1 MTDPRVPLYDRL
13 PEIYRIKDEAGLP
26 PGQLRA
32 FLGAMETA
40 FSAVHENIEALY
52 DDLFIDTCDEWV
64 IPYLADLVGASHL
77 AGEPRTLRAD
87 VADTIALR
95 RRKGTLEAM
104 ERLAA
109 NLVGR
114 PARAVEMRP
123 RLGWT
128 QHLNHQR
135 PDAGG
140 VPPYSETAR
149 TRFSPVR
156 GGTLPVR
163 DPAALS
169 LVGTPFDD
177 TAVTADL
184 RPPAGTAPRVNL
196 PTLAL
201 FLWRLEGY
209 RLRLT
214 RPLVVGVSDL
224 GAQPPGSGRA
234 RFAVRVEVDALDRPV
249 RLFNTWRRPET
260 GLGARLTEADAVP
273 GPIYAARLT
282 SGSEAGAPEAYVGV
296 DLFDAGAAGPE
307 DVELTDAGLQLF
319 LRRSQFDGVAWR
331 FRGDNLCAWQQGLRR
346 PLDRFEAV
354 IDPDIG
360 RILLGVDTVAER
372 NALVAPGDGRSRL
385 FLGYT
390 RGAPGP
396 VGAQPV
402 TRDPAALR
410 VVSEFAGQSLPAALA
425 NLHTAPGPVVVE
437 IRDSLVHDLD
447 PSTIPGSVTEQG
459 LTSLSLA
466 HPLVIRAQS
475 GHAPVIRLATPLGFR
490 PVDPSASAVA
500 RLDVRLEG
508 LMLTRAGG
516 FAPGGGALI
525 ARAAVARLELLGVT
539 LDPGGWRRRDGARAP
554 LLPAVR
560 LTGSYGFEPAD
571 EDAFSPTPDIVIS
584 RAISGALEID
594 EGYALTVSDSII
606 DAGRGP
612 GDDSS
617 SDFAVGAATA
627 PATNWGP
634 RLTFSGATLLG
645 RTRVAEASGTGGVF
659 VHRLEVLD
667 HQRGCIKLSC
677 FSGDGDRLPPHHA
690 CVVATEAR
698 LVFTDHWFGD
708 SGYCQLAGAADLRIA
723 TRGPDDN
730 EMGAWGF
737 LGAARKLANLNVRLR
752 EFTPVGVRPVLV
764 PVT

>member
-1 MTDPRVPLYDRL
+1 M
-13 PEIYRIKDEAGLP
+13 
-26 PGQLRA
+26 
-32 FLGAMETA
+32 
-40 FSAVHENIEALY
+40 
-52 DDLFIDTCDEWV
+52 
-64 IPYLADLVGASHL
+64 
-77 AGEPRTLRAD
+77 
-87 VADTIALR
+87 
-95 RRKGTLEAM
+95 
-104 ERLAA
+104 
-109 NLVGR
+109 
-114 PARAVEMRP
+114 
-123 RLGWT
+123 
-128 QHLNHQR
+128 
-135 PDAGG
+135 
-140 VPPYSETAR
+140 
-149 TRFSPVR
+149 
-156 GGTLPVR
+156 
-163 DPAALS
+163 
-169 LVGTPFDD
+169 
-177 TAVTADL
+177 
-184 RPPAGTAPRVNL
+184 
-196 PTLAL
+196 
-201 FLWRLEGY
+201 
-209 RLRLT
+209 
-214 RPLVVGVSDL
+214 
-224 GAQPPGSGRA
+224 
-234 RFAVRVEVDALDRPV
+234 
-249 RLFNTWRRPET
+249 
-260 GLGARLTEADAVP
+260 P

-307 DVELTDAGLQLF
+307 DVDLTDAGLQLF

-331 FRGDNLCAWQQGLRR
+331 FRGDNLCAWEQGLRR
-346 PLDRFEAV
+346 PLGRFEVV

-360 RILLGVDTVAER
+360 RILIGVGTVAER
-372 NALVAPGDGRSRL
+372 NALVAPGDGRSRM

-402 TRDPAALR
+402 TRDPAPTEIQGRPAALR
-410 VVSEFAGQSLPAALA
+410 VVSKFRGQSLPTALA

-466 HPLVIRAQS
+466 HPVVIRAQS

-500 RLDVRLEG
+500 RL
-508 LMLTRAGG
+508 
-516 FAPGGGALI
+516 
-525 ARAAVARLELLGVT
+525 ELLGVT

-554 LLPAVR
+554 LLPAVQ
-560 LTGSYGFEPAD
+560 LTESYGFEPAD
-571 EDAFSPTPDIVIS
+571 EDTFSPTPDIVIS

-594 EGYALTVSDSII
+594 GGYALTVSDSII

-612 GDDSS
+612 GDESS
-617 SDFAVGAATA
+617 SDFAIGAATA
-627 PATNWGP
+627 PAANWGP
-634 RLTFSGATLLG
+634 RLTFSRATLLG

-667 HQRGCIKLSC
+667 HQSGCIKLSC
-677 FSGDGDRLPPHHA
+677 FSGDGDRMPPHHA

-737 LGAARKLANLNVRLR
+737 LGAARKLANLNIRLR